1 MSRKRKCNTELLKQ
15 LYLDGM
21 AVDDIAPK
29 VGLQTGASVS
39 WWASKIGLPLR
50 NVRGVNDD
58 RDAAIYAASKAG
70 VHRNE
75 LAELHG
81 ISPRTVEKIIQQQ
94 RRAENGPSRVS
105 RKGNRAAKVAPPPK
119 PVTPEPKQNPQR
131 VRFGFTPAA
140 IKRWESR
147 A

>member
-58 RDAAIYAASKAG
+58 RDAAIYAAAKAG
-70 VHRNE
+70 AHRNE

-81 ISPRTVEKIIQQQ
+81 ISPSTVRNIIQGLA
-94 RRAENGPSRVS
+94 REENGRQRSA
-105 RKGNRAAKVAPPPK
+105 RKRPAAPPPK

-140 IKRWESR
+140 IKRWEAR